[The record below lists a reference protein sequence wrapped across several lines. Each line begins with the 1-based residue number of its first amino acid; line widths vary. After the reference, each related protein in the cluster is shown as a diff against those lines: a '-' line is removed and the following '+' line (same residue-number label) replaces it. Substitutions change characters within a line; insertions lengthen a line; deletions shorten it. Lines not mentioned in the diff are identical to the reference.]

1 VIQFSVRP
9 VKRLDT
15 PPQAT
20 FINESDV
27 RQFDGITSKLL
38 DIRSRFQIF
47 ANVRGRMAS
56 EYDVEP
62 RANRLGFFS
71 LMARGIYY
79 SLQSS
84 LF

>member
-1 VIQFSVRP
+1 VIQFSARP

-15 PPQAT
+15 PPQAA
-20 FINESDV
+20 FINESEV
-27 RQFDGITSKLL
+27 RQFDGMTSNLL
-38 DIRSRFQIF
+38 DNRSRFQIF
-47 ANVRGRMAS
+47 ADLRERMAS

-62 RANRLGFFS
+62 RTNRLGFFS
-71 LMARGIYY
+71 LMARDIYY